1 MNVEKRIW
9 AFLGR
14 YFERLTVW
22 LAARPVL
29 QRRVRLFRLGLFQLG
44 MGISLAPI
52 TGTLNRVLITD
63 LKLSAG
69 FVAALMSIHY
79 FVSPIRTIIGHHS
92 DQKRL
97 KGFWRTPYIVFGGM
111 LTYGGLSTAPF
122 SLILFDGES
131 MTQGPITYIIATAI
145 FLVYGIG
152 VNIVETAYLAMVS
165 DITEPQERGKTLAIL
180 WLMLVVGSVI
190 GSLFIGLSLVSYS
203 TGTLIRAMQT
213 SAFVFAICLLVS
225 VIRQEKMRPDGRL
238 VNEIVDTGRQSLGAS
253 LRTLWHTPALRGM
266 FFVFFVAT
274 LGFGTHDILLEPYG
288 AQILAMSVTATT
300 LLTALW
306 GVAMIAA
313 VVGAGAWLWKRGQS
327 GGLLMAGGL
336 VGLLGFL
343 TVSLAGYIGSALV
356 FQVGVATIGF
366 GRGLFI
372 VGSIATVMSLADRA
386 HTGLFMGIWGVVQ
399 ALAQGFGTIGGG
411 VARDVVGAMTGD
423 VLSGYVV
430 VYLAAA
436 LFLLL
441 MVGYMVRY
449 RVNARLSN
457 GEIQSPW
464 NGLETIPADQ
474 LVF

>member
-1 MNVEKRIW
+1 
-9 AFLGR
+9 
-14 YFERLTVW
+14 
-22 LAARPVL
+22 
-29 QRRVRLFRLGLFQLG
+29 
-44 MGISLAPI
+44 
-52 TGTLNRVLITD
+52 
-63 LKLSAG
+63 
-69 FVAALMSIHY
+69 
-79 FVSPIRTIIGHHS
+79 
-92 DQKRL
+92 
-97 KGFWRTPYIVFGGM
+97 
-111 LTYGGLSTAPF
+111 
-122 SLILFDGES
+122 
-131 MTQGPITYIIATAI
+131 
-145 FLVYGIG
+145 
-152 VNIVETAYLAMVS
+152 
-165 DITEPQERGKTLAIL
+165 
-180 WLMLVVGSVI
+180 
-190 GSLFIGLSLVSYS
+190 
-203 TGTLIRAMQT
+203 
-213 SAFVFAICLLVS
+213 
-225 VIRQEKMRPDGRL
+225 
-238 VNEIVDTGRQSLGAS
+238 
-253 LRTLWHTPALRGM
+253 
-266 FFVFFVAT
+266 
-274 LGFGTHDILLEPYG
+274 
-288 AQILAMSVTATT
+288 
-300 LLTALW
+300 
-306 GVAMIAA
+306 MIAA